1 VISRAQWFYV
11 RARRRIGQRTTRKKT
26 KGEQHWNYP
35 IHYHFEQCQPFF
47 EAVKEM
53 IYKSDAKDY
62 ECEIMYGR
70 KCRL

>member
-1 VISRAQWFYV
+1 VVLCEGSKANQ
-11 RARRRIGQRTTRKKT
+11 T
-26 KGEQHWNYP
+26 KNHQKEDESEQHWNYP